1 MSWIIGLLESV
12 IVTGLVVIS
21 VVVGTVIKWTLWAAY
36 KLGLWNGRK

>member
-1 MSWIIGLLESV
+1 MSWIIGLMESV

-21 VVVGTVIKWTLWAAY
+21 VVVGTAIKWTLWVAY